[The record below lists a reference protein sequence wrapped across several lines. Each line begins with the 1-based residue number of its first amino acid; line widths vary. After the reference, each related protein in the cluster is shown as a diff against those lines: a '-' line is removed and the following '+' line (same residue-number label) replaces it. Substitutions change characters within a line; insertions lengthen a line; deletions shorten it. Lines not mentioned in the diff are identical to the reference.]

1 MSDNENE
8 NEVQNNEETVDVE
21 SLRAAL
27 KAANTEAASNRHK
40 ASELETKLAEAS
52 KSGDRFKSAYV
63 TSKAA
68 NTLSSLGVAN
78 TNVSKFLDFNKIDVD
93 ESGELVGLDEQ
104 ITELQTTLPEL
115 FDPKRRAPKIDGADK
130 PVQKK
135 ALTSAEKLIQ
145 RARDNR

>member
-8 NEVQNNEETVDVE
+8 NVEVGTDDELSKVRE
-21 SLRAAL
+21 AL
-27 KAANTEAASNRHK
+27 KAANAEAASNRHK
-40 ASELETKLAEAS
+40 ASELETQLAEAS
-52 KSGDRFKSAYV
+52 KAGDRFKSAYV

-93 ESGELVGLDEQ
+93 ETGELVGLDEQ
-104 ITELQTTLPEL
+104 IAELKTTLPEL

-145 RARDNR
+145 RAR